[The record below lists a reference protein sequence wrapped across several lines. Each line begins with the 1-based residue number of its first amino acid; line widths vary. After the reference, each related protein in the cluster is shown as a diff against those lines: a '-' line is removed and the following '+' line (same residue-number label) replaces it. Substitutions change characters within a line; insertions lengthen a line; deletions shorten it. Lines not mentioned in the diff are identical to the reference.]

1 MTRHCDKSVA
11 EKPDND
17 QWARLQNAV
26 ADMSASVEEQKKA
39 VALFRTNMHKLEV
52 SVGEIKSSLNIYR
65 GNLAKIQTHG
75 KRLRGQMRRL
85 ITTVDP
91 WTVESQE
98 TRQARYRRAA

>member
-52 SVGEIKSSLNIYR
+52 SVGEIKS
-65 GNLAKIQTHG
+65 
-75 KRLRGQMRRL
+75 
-85 ITTVDP
+85 
-91 WTVESQE
+91 
-98 TRQARYRRAA
+98 RALHKSVWCDSFD